1 MILNVEL
8 DTKQKCREKNLTI
21 NKARRA
27 RKREKNENLSTGALE
42 RLMTYLA
49 VTFVSLHS
57 IFIYSYFL
65 FIHAETFDIEFRGE
79 YGMHVF
85 NDKGGRHASLVMIM
99 VQRRELKYR

>member
-1 MILNVEL
+1 MI
-8 DTKQKCREKNLTI
+8 
-21 NKARRA
+21 
-27 RKREKNENLSTGALE
+27 
-42 RLMTYLA
+42 YLA

-65 FIHAETFDIEFRGE
+65 FIHAETFRIEFRGE